1 MTTHYSSSTQPRRA
15 SGRTHPP
22 LPPLSTLPRSFSSS
36 LDNHGPPSPKS
47 HTMAP
52 RGRRPHYSTSTA
64 PAYRISQN
72 GELTLTKRIL
82 STAGQTGS
90 TQDLRVLLSDALALT
105 EKLDSVTASV
115 GSRPTSS
122 TSTRLSASSVFLNSP
137 VAKSP
142 RSPVVKSPRSPV
154 VKSPRSPVV
163 RSPGAYSETRSMF
176 RARSLGNGL
185 DDVGITSPEHHY
197 ETSATCS
204 PARAA
209 STTPVRKS
217 QLVQNGHTSPPLA
230 SGTLPHLRRGSP
242 LLNDARNS
250 DYDTPKAAHTS
261 RQLSQKSLMS
271 QKSVTSISS
280 QMSTGSAAPH
290 KSTIYS
296 NGHHN
301 EGAKEP
307 AGKVKKS
314 DSVDIGLD
322 CIAQLEALEMELRSY
337 EPAQGPPS
345 SQEERGEV
353 GSSNVEIE
361 SHYEVDPH
369 YIPTPSQ
376 WRETGRRFSS
386 GSKMG
391 RNLKINVCPY

>member
-1 MTTHYSSSTQPRRA
+1 MATHYSSSTQPRRT

-22 LPPLSTLPRSFSSS
+22 LPPLSTLPRSFSNS
-36 LDNHGPPSPKS
+36 LDHYGPPSPKS
-47 HTMAP
+47 HTIAP
-52 RGRRPHYSTSTA
+52 RGSRPHYSTSTA

-82 STAGQTGS
+82 STAAGTGS

-122 TSTRLSASSVFLNSP
+122 TSARLSASSVFLNSP

-142 RSPVVKSPRSPV
+142 RSPVV
-154 VKSPRSPVV
+154 
-163 RSPGAYSETRSMF
+163 RSPGAYSETGSVF

-197 ETSATCS
+197 ETSATFS
-204 PARAA
+204 PVAAA

-250 DYDTPKAAHTS
+250 DYDTPRSAYTS
-261 RQLSQKSLMS
+261 RQLSQKSLTS
-271 QKSVTSISS
+271 QKSVTSTTS
-280 QMSTGSAAPH
+280 QKSVGSVGSTTPH

-314 DSVDIGLD
+314 DSVDVGLD
-322 CIAQLEALEMELRSY
+322 CIAQLEALEKELRSY
-337 EPAQGPPS
+337 EPARGPPS
-345 SQEERGEV
+345 QEGRGEV
-353 GSSNVEIE
+353 GSVGSSSVEVE

-369 YIPTPSQ
+369 YIATPSQ
-376 WRETGRRFSS
+376 CRETGRGFSS
-386 GSKMG
+386 GGVKWV
-391 RNLKINVCPY
+391 LKQCLPLVMQKALGFARF